1 VILLSARS
9 FVLALVLF
17 VVCQS
22 AFAFDKQHQL
32 LTSQLKKYVHAGC
45 VDYAAWKKSTKLLDA
60 YLASLAEISAQE
72 YEALSTSDK
81 KALWLNGYNAFT
93 IKIVLDHYPLH
104 GNVDYYPQDSLRQI
118 PDVWE
123 VYHFKIAGRSV
134 DLDYVEHGVIR
145 REFHDPRMH
154 FAVVCAARGAAPL
167 CNRAF
172 TADDID
178 DVLEEAKNAYLSD
191 TKNLR
196 FDEENK
202 VLLVS
207 RVFSWFPLDFAP
219 ANFFKGRTK
228 PPSDFAVILAYL
240 ASNGPPDL
248 VKKLATVPDLSAIKV
263 SYLSYDWSLNDCP
276 KN

>member
-1 VILLSARS
+1 MIFLPARS
-9 FVLALVLF
+9 LVLAFVLSIL
-17 VVCQS
+17 CQS
-22 AFAFDKQHQL
+22 AFAFDKQHRL
-32 LTSQLKKYVHAGC
+32 FTAELKKYVHAGC
-45 VDYAAWKKSTKLLDA
+45 VDYAAWKKSPQQLDA
-60 YLASLAEISAQE
+60 YLDGLAGISTQE
-72 YEALSTSDK
+72 YEALGTAEK

-104 GNVDYYPQDSLRQI
+104 GNIDYYPADSLRQI

-123 VYHFKIAGRSV
+123 KYHFKIAGRNV
-134 DLDYVEHGVIR
+134 DLDDVEHGVIR

-167 CNRAF
+167 CNQAF
-172 TADDID
+172 TAEDID
-178 DVLEEAKNAYLSD
+178 AVLEGAKNAYLSD
-191 TKNLR
+191 TNNLR
-196 FDEENK
+196 FDEVNN

-219 ANFFKGRTK
+219 ANFFKGRTT

-248 VKKLATVPDLSAIKV
+248 VKKLARVHDLNDIKV
-263 SYLSYDWSLNDCP
+263 SYLSYDWSLNDCY